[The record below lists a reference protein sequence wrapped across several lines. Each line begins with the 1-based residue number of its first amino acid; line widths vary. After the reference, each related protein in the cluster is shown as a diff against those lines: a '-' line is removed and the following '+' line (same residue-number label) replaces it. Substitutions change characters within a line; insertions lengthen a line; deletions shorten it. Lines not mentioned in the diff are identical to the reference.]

1 MLNLKIYA
9 ALGAVILLGGYFFK
23 QYYDTSKEQILT
35 LQQGIQAIELQ
46 NKAQADRY
54 STLRDDFALQSATI
68 TQLNDD
74 MGTIRK
80 ESTRLSK
87 TLARHE
93 LDKLA
98 MAKPGL
104 IKIKA
109 NKATAV
115 VFKQLEKYS
124 QPVEKKK

>member
-23 QYYDTSKEQILT
+23 QYYDSSQKQILT
-35 LQQGIQAIELQ
+35 LEQNQKAFQASID
-46 NKAQADRY
+46 AQDARY
-54 STLRDDFALQSATI
+54 ARIRDDFAKQSASI
-68 TQLNDD
+68 TLLNEE
-74 MGTIRK
+74 TRNNRK
-80 ESTRLSK
+80 ESTKLSK
-87 TLARHE
+87 ILARHE

-104 IKIKA
+104 IKIRA
-109 NKATAV
+109 NRATKK
-115 VFKQLEKYS
+115 VFADLEKYS